1 MHGGWTRWQPAALL
15 SPRQEAESLQ
25 IILCPWTLSSSHIL
39 SPNTQDALLCSHHL
53 KPQGPFCCICLEF
66 PAQTQ
71 IAADRPSYAF
81 SAHSGQ
87 VEYGLAQQA
96 HDLYC
101 CVHLIDSLPRG
112 QGPVYSRQHPR
123 LLDLSY
129 LPHPQQR
136 QRLLFS
142 NTRVTLLPVCFPVFA
157 FSFPYLPRD
166 PLVMPGL
173 PEAKQC
179 LSPRPT
185 MAPSLYTETLGG
197 YFQLTS
203 ATVRMKYMDGC

>member
-1 MHGGWTRWQPAALL
+1 MAACCPPKPQTGSRKSTDHPVPLDSFLQPHSLTRHSGCPAMLTPSQAPGTVLL
-15 SPRQEAESLQ
+15 HLLGISCSNTDCGRQAFLRF
-25 IILCPWTLSSSHIL
+25 LCPL
-39 SPNTQDALLCSHHL
+39 
-53 KPQGPFCCICLEF
+53 
-66 PAQTQ
+66 
-71 IAADRPSYAF
+71 RPSGIF
-81 SAHSGQ
+81 
-87 VEYGLAQQA
+87 LAQQA

-136 QRLLFS
+136 QRILFS

-166 PLVMPGL
+166 PLVMSGL